1 MSVTQAFVPTI
12 PVPGEFAGR
21 RALVT
26 GGSRGIGAAVAQ
38 YLIDGGA
45 TVVTSARNR
54 TADTPKD
61 STFISADIRSADGAR
76 RLVGETLNT
85 LGGLDLLVNNAGAAR
100 VHFTGAPDEE
110 WEDSLAIN
118 FLSAVRVTSA
128 ALPALKESERA
139 AIVNVSSSVSTN
151 PPAPLLHYGAA
162 KAALESWS
170 KGLATQLTPSGI
182 RVNTVVLGMV
192 LTPGG
197 SEVLE
202 TVSAAI
208 GATAQQAYASVPI
221 GRGGDARDV
230 AEAITFLLSDRAQ
243 WIAGST
249 LHLNG
254 GA

>member
-1 MSVTQAFVPTI
+1 MSVTHAFVPTI

-26 GGSRGIGAAVAQ
+26 GGSRGTGAAVAQ
-38 YLIDGGA
+38 HLIDGGA
-45 TVVTSARNR
+45 TVVTSARNH
-54 TADTPKD
+54 TEDTPKD

-76 RLVGETLNT
+76 RLVDGALDA

-100 VHFTGAPDEE
+100 VHFTGIPDEE

-118 FLSAVRVTSA
+118 LLSAVRVTAA
-128 ALPALKESERA
+128 ALPALRESERA
-139 AIVNVSSSVSTN
+139 AIVNVSSGVSAN
-151 PPAPLLHYGAA
+151 PPAPVLHYGAA

-202 TVSAAI
+202 TMA
-208 GATAQQAYASVPI
+208 GAMGGTAEQAYASVPI

-230 AEAITFLLSDRAQ
+230 AEAIAFLLSDRAQ
-243 WIAGST
+243 WIAGSS
-249 LHLNG
+249 LHING

>member
-1 MSVTQAFVPTI
+1 MSVTQAFIPTI
-12 PVPGEFAGR
+12 PIPGEFAGR

-38 YLIDGGA
+38 QLIDGGA

-54 TADTPKD
+54 TEDTPKD

-76 RLVGETLNT
+76 RLMDETLDT

-100 VHFTGAPDEE
+100 VHLTGVPDEE

-128 ALPALKESERA
+128 ALPALKQSNRA
-139 AIVNVSSSVSTN
+139 AIVNVSSAVSAN
-151 PPAPLLHYGAA
+151 PPAPVLHYGAA

-197 SEVLE
+197 TELLE
-202 TVSAAI
+202 TVAGAM
-208 GATAQQAYASVPI
+208 GATAEQVYASVPI
-221 GRGGDARDV
+221 GRGGDPRDV
-230 AEAITFLLSDRAQ
+230 AEAIAFLLSDRSQ
-243 WIAGST
+243 WIAGSS

>member
-1 MSVTQAFVPTI
+1 MPVTHAFVPTI

-38 YLIDGGA
+38 QLIDGGA

-54 TADTPKD
+54 TEDTPKD

-76 RLVGETLNT
+76 RLVDEAIDA

-100 VHFTGAPDEE
+100 VHLMGIPDEE

-128 ALPALKESERA
+128 ALPALRGSERA
-139 AIVNVSSSVSTN
+139 AIVNVSSGASTN
-151 PPAPLLHYGAA
+151 PPAPILHYGAA

-182 RVNTVVLGMV
+182 RVNTVALGMV

-202 TVSAAI
+202 TVS
-208 GATAQQAYASVPI
+208 GAMGGTAEQIYASVPI
-221 GRGGDARDV
+221 GRGGDARDI
-230 AEAITFLLSDRAQ
+230 AEAIAFLLSDRAQ
-243 WIAGST
+243 WIAGSS
-249 LHLNG
+249 LHING